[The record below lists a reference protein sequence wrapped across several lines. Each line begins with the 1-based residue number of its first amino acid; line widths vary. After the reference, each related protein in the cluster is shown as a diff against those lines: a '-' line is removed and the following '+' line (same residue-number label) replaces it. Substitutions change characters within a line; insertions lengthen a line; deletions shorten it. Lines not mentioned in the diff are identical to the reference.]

1 MIQIMSEKKLVRKNG
16 VIAGVCGGVADYF
29 GFDVKLVRIIWVLA
43 VIFAGIGLLAYLIL
57 WLIMKKE

>member
-1 MIQIMSEKKLVRKNG
+1 MSEKKLVRKNG

>member
-1 MIQIMSEKKLVRKNG
+1 MSEKKLVRKNG
-16 VIAGVCGGVADYF
+16 VIAGVCGGIADYF

-43 VIFAGIGLLAYLIL
+43 VIFACIGLLAYLIL

>member
-1 MIQIMSEKKLVRKNG
+1 MSDKKLVRKNG

-43 VIFAGIGLLAYLIL
+43 VIFAGIGILAYLIL

>member
-1 MIQIMSEKKLVRKNG
+1 MSDKKLVRKNG

-29 GFDVKLVRIIWVLA
+29 GFDVKIVRLIWALA

-57 WLIMKKE
+57 WIVMSKE

>member
-1 MIQIMSEKKLVRKNG
+1 MSEKKLVRKNG
-16 VIAGVCGGVADYF
+16 VIAGVCGGIADYF

>member
-1 MIQIMSEKKLVRKNG
+1 MSDKKLVRKNG

-29 GFDVKLVRIIWVLA
+29 GFDVKIVRLIWVLA

-57 WLIMKKE
+57 WIVMSKE